1 MLANVQC
8 KAKSKVKREVKD
20 MASYKLLINGERVD
34 GAATLDVFNPATGEV
49 FAQAPRAD
57 AAQLEQAVAAAKATF
72 PAWSAT
78 ALDTRRELLGKLA
91 DSIEA
96 SIPQI
101 AEVLTREQGKPL
113 KDAQGEVFFA
123 AYALRLTAGLDLSP
137 RTVKED
143 DNVRVTEHRKPLGVV
158 AAITPW
164 NFPVMLLMNKL
175 GPALLA
181 GNTLVIK
188 PAPTTPLSTLMI
200 AELCAEIFPAG
211 VVNAIVDQNDL
222 GGALTSHP
230 DVAKV
235 SFTGSTATGKK
246 VLSSSTET
254 LKRVT
259 LELGG
264 NDAALVLDD
273 VDVKET
279 AAKIYNAG
287 TYNAGQICVAVKR
300 IYVPEALYEEFC
312 TELAVLAGQSVVGDG
327 MEEGTQIGPLQNRMQ
342 FDKVSA
348 LLAETAKTG
357 KVIAGG
363 AALDRSGYF
372 IAPTVVRDVTDTH
385 PIVAD
390 EQFAPI
396 LPVLAYADLDD
407 AIERINASIYGLA
420 GSVWSADPARAEAV
434 AQRIDSGTVW
444 INSHMALDP
453 EVPFRGAKQSGI
465 GVEQAQEGLF
475 EYTQARVIT
484 VPKS

>member
-1 MLANVQC
+1 MTG
-8 KAKSKVKREVKD
+8 
-20 MASYKLLINGERVD
+20 YKLLINGELVD
-34 GAATLDVFNPATGEV
+34 GASTLDVINPATGEV
-49 FAQAPRAD
+49 FEQAPRAD
-57 AAQLEQAVAAAKATF
+57 EAQLDHAVAAAKAAF

-78 ALDTRRELLGKLA
+78 PLEKRRELLNALA
-91 DSIEA
+91 DKIDA
-96 SIPQI
+96 NLPTL
-101 AEVLTREQGKPL
+101 AETLTREQGKPL
-113 KDAQGEVFFA
+113 QDAQGEIFFA
-123 AYALRLTAGLDLSP
+123 SHNLRLNAGLELSP
-137 RTVKED
+137 RVIKEN
-143 DNVRVTEHRKPLGVV
+143 DNVKVVEHRKPLGVV

-164 NFPVMLLMNKL
+164 NFPVMLLMNKVA
-175 GPALLA
+175 PALLA

-200 AELCAEIFPAG
+200 GALCAEVFPAG
-211 VVNAIVDQNDL
+211 VVNTIIDQNDL
-222 GGALTSHP
+222 GGKLSSHP

-273 VDVKET
+273 VDVKEV
-279 AAKIYNAG
+279 AAKIYSAG

-300 IYVPEALYEEFC
+300 VYVPEALYDSFC
-312 TELAVLAGQSVVGDG
+312 EELAELAGLSVVGDG
-327 MEEGTQIGPLQNRMQ
+327 MEEGTQIGPLQNKMQ
-342 FDKVSA
+342 YEKVQA
-348 LLAETAKTG
+348 LLETTAKSG
-357 KVIAGG
+357 KIIAGG
-363 AALDRSGYF
+363 AALDRPGFF
-372 IAPTVVRDVTDTH
+372 IAPTVVRDVTDSD

-396 LPVLAYADLDD
+396 LPVLPYSDLDD
-407 AIERINASIYGLA
+407 AIARVNASIYGLA
-420 GSVWSADPARAEAV
+420 GSVWSSDIARAASV
-434 AQRIDSGTVW
+434 AERIDSGTVW
-444 INSHMALDP
+444 INSHLALDP

-475 EYTQARVIT
+475 EYTQARVLT

>member
-1 MLANVQC
+1 MTTF
-8 KAKSKVKREVKD
+8 
-20 MASYKLLINGERVD
+20 KLLINGELVD
-34 GAATLDVFNPATGEV
+34 GASTLDVINPATGEV
-49 FAQAPRAD
+49 YTQAPRAD
-57 AAQLEQAVAAAKATF
+57 AAQLEQAVAAAKAAF

-78 ALDTRRELLGKLA
+78 ALEERRAMLMALA
-91 DSIEA
+91 DKIDA
-96 SIPQI
+96 ALPQI

-113 KDAQGEVFFA
+113 QDAQGEVFFA
-123 AYALRLTAGLDLSP
+123 GYSLRLNAALDLAP

-143 DNVRVTEHRKPLGVV
+143 DNQRVVEHRKPLGVV

-164 NFPVMLLMNKL
+164 NFPVMLLMNKVV
-175 GPALLA
+175 PALLA

-200 AELCAEIFPAG
+200 AALCAEVFPAG

-222 GGALTSHP
+222 GGLLSAHP

-246 VLSSSTET
+246 VLSSSTDT

-273 VDVKET
+273 VNVQEV
-279 AAKIYNAG
+279 AAKIYHAG

-300 IYVPEALYEEFC
+300 IYVPAAMYDEFC
-312 TELAVLAGQSVVGDG
+312 DALAAQAAQSVVGDG
-327 MEEGTQIGPLQNRMQ
+327 MEAGTQIGPLQNKMQ
-342 FDKVSA
+342 YDKVRA
-348 LLAETAKTG
+348 LLEETAKTG

-363 AALDRSGYF
+363 AALDRPGFF
-372 IAPTVVRDVTDTH
+372 IAPTVVRDVTDQD

-396 LPVLAYADLDD
+396 LPVLSYTDLDD
-407 AIERINASIYGLA
+407 AIARVNASIYGLA
-420 GSVWSADPARAEAV
+420 GSVWSSDPARAEQV
-434 AQRIDSGTVW
+434 AQRIESGTVW

-465 GVEQAQEGLF
+465 GVEQAREGLL
-475 EYTQARVIT
+475 EYTQARIIT

>member
-1 MLANVQC
+1 MT
-8 KAKSKVKREVKD
+8 D
-20 MASYKLLINGERVD
+20 FKLLINGELVD
-34 GAATLDVFNPATGEV
+34 GAATLDVVNPATGEV
-49 FAQAPRAD
+49 FEQAPRAD
-57 AAQLEQAVAAAKATF
+57 QAQLEQAVAAAKAAY

-78 ALDTRRELLGKLA
+78 SLDSRRDLLRTLA
-91 DSIEA
+91 DKMEA
-96 SIPQI
+96 AIPQI

-123 AYALRLTAGLDLSP
+123 VYSLRLNAGLDLSP
-137 RTVKED
+137 RVVKEND
-143 DNVRVTEHRKPLGVV
+143 QVRVVEHRKPLGVV

-164 NFPVMLLMNKL
+164 NFPVMLLMNKVT
-175 GPALLA
+175 PALLA

-200 AELCAEIFPAG
+200 GALCAEVFPAG
-211 VVNAIVDQNDL
+211 VVNTLVDQNDL
-222 GGALTSHP
+222 GGLLSSHP

-273 VDVKET
+273 VDVDEV
-279 AAKIYNAG
+279 AAKIYHAG

-300 IYVPEALYEEFC
+300 IYVPESLYDAFCAAL
-312 TELAVLAGQSVVGDG
+312 ARHAGQSVVGDG

-342 FDKVSA
+342 YDKVRD
-348 LLAETAKTG
+348 LLEATAKAG
-357 KVIAGG
+357 KIIAGG
-363 AALDRSGYF
+363 AALDRRGFF
-372 IAPTVVRDVTDTH
+372 IAPTVVRDVSDTDR
-385 PIVAD
+385 IVAD

-396 LPVLAYADLDD
+396 LPVLSYTDLDE
-407 AIERINASIYGLA
+407 AIERVNASIYGLA
-420 GSVWSADPARAEAV
+420 GSVWSSDVNRAEQV
-434 AQRIDSGTVW
+434 ARRIDSGTVW

-465 GVEQAQEGLF
+465 GVEQAREGLL
-475 EYTQARVIT
+475 EYTQASVVT
-484 VPKS
+484 VPRT

>member
-1 MLANVQC
+1 MT
-8 KAKSKVKREVKD
+8 SH
-20 MASYKLLINGERVD
+20 KLLINGELVA
-34 GAATLDVFNPATGEV
+34 GASTMDVINPATGEA
-49 FAQAPRAD
+49 FEQAPRAD
-57 AAQLEQAVAAAKATF
+57 EAQLNAAIAAAKAAF

-78 ALDTRRELLGKLA
+78 PLEKRREMLSALA
-91 DSIEA
+91 DRIDA
-96 SIPQI
+96 NLAAL
-101 AEVLTREQGKPL
+101 AETLTKEQGKPL

-123 AYALRLTAGLDLSP
+123 GYSLRLAAGLALEP
-137 RTVKED
+137 KLLKED
-143 DNVRVTEHRKPLGVV
+143 DKVRVMEHRKPLGVV

-164 NFPVMLLMNKL
+164 NFPVMLLINKV

-188 PAPTTPLSTLMI
+188 PAPTTPLTTLMI
-200 AELCAEIFPAG
+200 GALCAEIFPAG
-211 VVNAIVDQNDL
+211 VVNTIVDQNEL
-222 GGALTSHP
+222 GGLLSSHP

-246 VLSSSTET
+246 VLASSTES

-300 IYVPEALYEEFC
+300 IYVPDALYDAFC
-312 TELAVLAGQSVVGDG
+312 EELAALAGLSQVGDG

-342 FDKVSA
+342 FDKVRA
-348 LLAETAKTG
+348 LLEETRSVG

-363 AALDRSGYF
+363 EALDRPGFF
-372 IAPTVVRDVTDTH
+372 IAPTVVRDVKDSDR
-385 PIVAD
+385 IVVD

-396 LPVLAYADLDD
+396 LPVLAYSDLDD
-407 AIERINASIYGLA
+407 AIARINASIYGLA
-420 GSVWSADPARAEAV
+420 GSVWGADLERAAAV
-434 AQRIDSGTVW
+434 AERIDSGTVW
-444 INSHMALDP
+444 INSHMGLDP
-453 EVPFRGAKQSGI
+453 ELPFRGAKQSGI
-465 GVEQAQEGLF
+465 GVEQGQEGLF
-475 EYTQARVIT
+475 EYTQARVIS
-484 VPKS
+484 VPKA